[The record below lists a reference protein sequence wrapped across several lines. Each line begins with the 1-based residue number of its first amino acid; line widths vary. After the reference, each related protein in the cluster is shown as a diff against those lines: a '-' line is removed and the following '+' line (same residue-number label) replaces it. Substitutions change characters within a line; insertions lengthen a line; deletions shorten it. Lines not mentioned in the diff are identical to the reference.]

1 MKQDAPLHWWMRP
14 RYSTKT
20 RLLLL
25 LPFVAIFACT
35 ILSQGYTI
43 IRNTGQIGDVTGVL
57 RGDRI
62 LVVRMPEAPAIL
74 DQLEVYKGGT
84 AARAILTTTP
94 IQEGPVV
101 RLSATT
107 WQAIEQL
114 RVQWC
119 EQPPTLRP
127 LRPDE
132 PFYDVGLRCSDPF
145 APRRVQVPTDQVPP
159 ALAALLDSVPA
170 PRK

>member
-1 MKQDAPLHWWMRP
+1 MR
-14 RYSTKT
+14 
-20 RLLLL
+20 
-25 LPFVAIFACT
+25 I
-35 ILSQGYTI
+35 
-43 IRNTGQIGDVTGVL
+43 
-57 RGDRI
+57 
-62 LVVRMPEAPAIL
+62 
-74 DQLEVYKGGT
+74 GT
-84 AARAILTTTP
+84 AANGTLNANPMRG
-94 IQEGPVV
+94 GPVV

-145 APRRVQVPTDQVPP
+145 APRRVQVPIDQVPP

-170 PRK
+170 P